1 MSEAANEEAA
11 LNEENRIQVTQRG
24 SDEELYSL

>member
-1 MSEAANEEAA
+1 MSETFNEEAA
-11 LNEENRIQVTQRG
+11 LNEESRIQVIQHC